1 MLVQMTPL
9 AVLMGVCIGVA
20 LGGMIA
26 GVLRLCAAHFAA
38 MGAGFWR
45 ATSWLASG
53 AVLAL
58 AVVALATVARSE
70 ARGYDLASR
79 SVGVGALFT
88 AAAIVGLSTWRASRL
103 TPRAARFPRSFASS
117 SGGLGLFAVA
127 LVLAGFALV
136 QFATALGAALT
147 VAGGLLYLGV
157 VIVDIAR
164 GQRSFDRVRAR
175 IADARH
181 WPLPHPPGDGENPYE
196 GDRATGRWAG
206 ATIWV
211 ALIHG
216 GAVAK
221 VALDR
226 WPTGLAANRGRAEDP
241 TGDPAFD
248 RAIAL
253 GGNLAAWRPLLT
265 PEVRRLLL
273 VLLDQREGHLDP
285 AARTIEVLLPEAQAG
300 DLASLLDELA
310 ALATALPASTDPS
323 ALFDRISAEPIADLR
338 RGHYTWLVERQWNV
352 PHVLRAAAAD
362 RDPGIAEWGRSM
374 LPPDGGAYR

>member
-1 MLVQMTPL
+1 MTL
-9 AVLMGVCIGVA
+9 SVLLGICIGA
-20 LGGMIA
+20 AFGGMIA

-45 ATSWLASG
+45 AASWLVTG
-53 AVLAL
+53 AVLGL
-58 AVVALATVARSE
+58 AIFTLASLVRSD
-70 ARGYDLASR
+70 ASGYHLASR
-79 SVGVGALFT
+79 SVGVGAFFT
-88 AAAIVGLSTWRASRL
+88 AAAIVSLSTWRASRL
-103 TPRAARFPRSFASS
+103 PPRARFPRSFTSS
-117 SGGLGLFAVA
+117 SGGLGLLAVA
-127 LVLAGFALV
+127 LGVAGLALV
-136 QFATALGAALT
+136 QFATAIGAAAI
-147 VAGGLLYLGV
+147 VAGGLLYLGT

-181 WPLPHPPGDGENPYE
+181 WPLPQPPGDGENPYE
-196 GDRATGRWAG
+196 SDRATGRWAG

-226 WPTGLAANRGRAEDP
+226 WPTGLAANRGRAETP

-253 GGNLAAWRPLLT
+253 DGNLAAWRPVLT

-273 VLLDQREGHLDP
+273 ILLGEREGHLDP
-285 AARTIEVLLPEAQAG
+285 AAKTIELLLPEAQAG
-300 DLASLLDELA
+300 DLSSVLDELA
-310 ALATALPASTDPS
+310 ALATTLPASTDPS
-323 ALFDRISAEPIADLR
+323 TFFDRISAEPVADVR

-362 RDPGIAEWGRSM
+362 PDPGIAEWGRSM